1 MSFTN
6 WQRVLLLADGRL
18 ITLGLLIFEQLYML
32 LVLVY
37 GLGSVTKPSRNISR
51 SSSLLFI
58 AMLAAVGMGH
68 GCALLNPLSPV
79 PDSAYSHSMVDG
91 ACW

>member
-68 GCALLNPLSPV
+68 VAPSLIHCHLCPTRPIPIL
-79 PDSAYSHSMVDG
+79 
-91 ACW
+91 W